1 MEALQRGVLSN
12 NWIVLIFVSSL
23 VLLFLLKLFSAD
35 KLKGYAT
42 SFFNKGFIE
51 IESEEKQPMISFFH
65 SVFTFFSFLMLSMS
79 IYFIINNLQNNNTF
93 LFSEYLRLSLIVFI
107 YMILRFIIESLL
119 MTLFEVKELL
129 LHFFLSKRSYLY
141 TVSIGLLILNLLYF
155 YSFQEKSFLMSGFI
169 ILFSMRFLL
178 ILVNNKNLIIKEL
191 FYFILY
197 ICAFEI
203 APLFV
208 LFKLLF

>member
-1 MEALQRGVLSN
+1 
-12 NWIVLIFVSSL
+12 
-23 VLLFLLKLFSAD
+23 
-35 KLKGYAT
+35 
-42 SFFNKGFIE
+42 
-51 IESEEKQPMISFFH
+51 MISFFH
-65 SVFTFFSFLMLSMS
+65 SVFTFFSFLMLSMT
-79 IYFIINNLQNNNTF
+79 IYFIINNHQNDNTF
-93 LFSEYLRLSLIVFI
+93 LFSEYLSLSLIVFI

-119 MTLFEVKELL
+119 MTLFEVKEVL

-141 TVSIGLLILNLLYF
+141 TVSIGLLILNLFYF
-155 YSFQEKSFLMSGFI
+155 YSFQDKSFLISGFI
-169 ILFSMRFLL
+169 ILFSVRFLL
-178 ILVNNKNLIIKEL
+178 ILFNNKNLIIKEL